1 MAALTV
7 DLQDLCCHVGVGQR
21 LVLHTAGV
29 CNTVIPSVH
38 LKLQGAPD
46 CEGFSCRVHMCSA
59 CKEPRCQPESKRGS
73 KELVK
78 WILMMTLLIKAG
90 EMLKR
95 NLNDFKMNNGLFD
108 YSLPISPL

>member
-29 CNTVIPSVH
+29 RNTVIPSVH

-78 WILMMTLLIKAG
+78 WILMMTLLIKHIQ
-90 EMLKR
+90 KR
-95 NLNDFKMNNGLFD
+95 EHLNDIKMNNGLFV